1 MKIRSAISVLMLTQ
15 MSAQAGYQVYRA
27 VPSRIASAHTN
38 VSQSAPQC
46 EIVGKSEVA
55 ITCVYSPA
63 EAGGA
68 DARSLPRVIL
78 NRAEISFKTSNESH
92 MRVELSFTNDS
103 GAQINEPRTVYLAID
118 DEKGQNHMRRPL
130 PQVDFTR
137 LDPGKLAKFEET
149 LSAPAFAPGPY
160 IVSLWI
166 PSSDPSWKFDSTHN
180 FLLSSAGVP
189 DSVTGLNRVAKFKA
203 GSPDKRNSTPVPD

>member
-1 MKIRSAISVLMLTQ
+1 MKVRSAISVLVLTQ
-15 MSAQAGYQVYRA
+15 MSAQAGSRVYRA
-27 VPSRIASAHTN
+27 VPPQIAGAHTN

-46 EIVGKSEVA
+46 EIVGTSEVA

-68 DARSLPRVIL
+68 DPRSLPRVIL

-103 GAQINEPRTVYLAID
+103 GAKISEPRTVYLAID
-118 DEKGQNHMRRPL
+118 DEKGENHMRRPL
-130 PQVDFTR
+130 PHVDFTK
-137 LDPGKLAKFEET
+137 LAPGKLANFEEV
-149 LSAPAFAPGPY
+149 LLAPAFAPGPY

-166 PSSDPSWKFDSTHN
+166 PSPDPTWKFDPARN

-189 DSVTGLNRVAKFKA
+189 SVATGLNLVAKFKA
-203 GSPDKRNSTPVPD
+203 GPRGRRNSAAVPD

>member
-15 MSAQAGYQVYRA
+15 MSAQAGSQVYR
-27 VPSRIASAHTN
+27 VLPSQIASAYSN

-46 EIVGKSEVA
+46 EIVGTSELS

-63 EAGGA
+63 EVGGA

-130 PQVDFTR
+130 PQVDFTK
-137 LDPGKLAKFEET
+137 LEPGKPKKFEET
-149 LSAPAFAPGPY
+149 LLAPAFSPGPY
-160 IVSLWI
+160 VVSLWI
-166 PSSDPSWKFDSTHN
+166 PSSDPSWKFDPAHN
-180 FLLSSAGVP
+180 FLLRSAGVP
-189 DSVTGLNRVAKFKA
+189 DSVTGLNLVAKFRV
-203 GSPDKRNSTPVPD
+203 GPRGKRNSAAIPD